1 MMRPI
6 AQRAMKAQDSTS
18 GKLLVASVVS
28 QASGIWHAACILMLG
43 CKMGMD
49 RKLQLEAEKKIRV

>member
-43 CKMGMD
+43 CKID